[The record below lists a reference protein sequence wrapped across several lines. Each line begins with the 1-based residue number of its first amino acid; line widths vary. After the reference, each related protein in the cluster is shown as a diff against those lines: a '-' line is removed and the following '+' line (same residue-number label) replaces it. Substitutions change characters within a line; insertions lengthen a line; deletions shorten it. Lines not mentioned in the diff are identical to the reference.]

1 MSCGRKRG
9 EEEKLEV
16 NIIKTHYK
24 HGCNCQRIINFL
36 IHLYLSTIKR
46 KKNMMK
52 LKLEE
57 KKNLYFFMTHMNK
70 SVVDN
75 KNPNPM

>member
-46 KKNMMK
+46 KKYDEIK
-52 LKLEE
+52 TRR
-57 KKNLYFFMTHMNK
+57 KKEFIFFHE
-70 SVVDN
+70 SYE
-75 KNPNPM
+75 